1 MNTNLK
7 MILAAT
13 AIAILAS
20 PVMAQKTDG
29 EKQVPK
35 VEDCVHIPFPSCGDS
50 PRSEN
55 SPRSQNT
62 SETDVANAY
71 GAGTRGDLAQAE
83 KAPAPDQQRVPNVK
97 DCEHIQF
104 PSCGDSPRPELDK

>member
-1 MNTNLK
+1 MNMNLK
-7 MILAAT
+7 IVLASA
-13 AIAILAS
+13 AVAILAS
-20 PVMAQKTDG
+20 PAMAQKTDG

-55 SPRSQNT
+55 SPRSLNR

-71 GAGTRGDLAQAE
+71 GAGTRMDLAQAE
-83 KAPAPDQQRVPNVK
+83 KAQPGQQNVPNVK

-104 PSCGDSPRPELDK
+104 PSCGDSPRPEIQK